1 MSQPFAPLV
10 PKTKNLR
17 QRLTKPDKYVHAM
30 ALLVLMMVGCAQA
43 CCLTPDLR
51 ACGYSDQVF
60 DGDLSIMSR
69 NPPTHF
75 QLMTS
80 RYVQMRQA
88 ARGYPCTGT
97 VTIGFTGHHFIQ
109 GGMSDD
115 PGMSWLIPTISSWS
129 GLSLAKTFDLVD
141 FVVIVLGLL
150 IGFGGFWQ
158 LYPDWRAR
166 WVGAAV
172 FLCLGLAQA
181 KMADVYIFQSAPL
194 IAGIPWVL
202 HFGLGRRP
210 FALNLSAA
218 LLAFV
223 CSWCSLVRI
232 GTSLICLAFLITLFI
247 ARRRVQNVFLS
258 LTLVALACV
267 PAAAFKDYMIAR
279 RNAILASLGE
289 TAPAVNQHTVW
300 HSIYIGLAFVPNSE
314 VPAYDD
320 SMGMKKVRSIDL
332 RVPNATPRYEAI
344 LRDAVFDLVK
354 RKPMLVIGNLV
365 AKVGFLTLLAA
376 VLLFPSRRFLF
387 ADSQILWLDAAF
399 VAAIGMSAMNAIL
412 VIPHSVYLLTFLCLT
427 SLYSSVKLC
436 GGRFVPAER
445 RFAVA

>member
-1 MSQPFAPLV
+1 VKAIHSLAV
-10 PKTKNLR
+10 
-17 QRLTKPDKYVHAM
+17 
-30 ALLVLMMVGCAQA
+30 LVLFVIGCAPA
-43 CCLTPDLR
+43 SSLTTDLYT
-51 ACGYSDQVF
+51 CGYSNQVY
-60 DGDLSIMSR
+60 DGDSSIMSR

-75 QLMTS
+75 QLMAS
-80 RYVQMRQA
+80 RYVQMKQA
-88 ARGYPCTGT
+88 ARGYRCTGT
-97 VTIGFTGHHFIQ
+97 VTIGFNGHHLVQ
-109 GGMSDD
+109 GGMTDD
-115 PGMSWLIPTISSWS
+115 PGMSWLIPTISSLS
-129 GLSLAKTFDLVD
+129 GLSLANTFD
-141 FVVIVLGLL
+141 IVEFAIIVSGLL

-181 KMADVYIFQSAPL
+181 KMADVYIFQTSPL

-258 LTLVALACV
+258 LTLIALACG
-267 PAAAFKDYMIAR
+267 PAAIFKDYMIAR
-279 RNAILASLGE
+279 RNSILAGFGE

-300 HSIYIGLAFVPNSE
+300 HSIYIGLAFLPNSE

-320 SMGMKKVRSIDL
+320 SVGMKKVRSID
-332 RVPNATPRYEAI
+332 RQVPNATPRYEAI
-344 LRDAVFDLVK
+344 LREAVFDLAK
-354 RKPMLVIGNLV
+354 RRPMLVLGNLV
-365 AKVGFLTLLAA
+365 AKVGVLTLLAA

-387 ADSQILWLDAAF
+387 ADSQILWLDAGF

-427 SLYSSVKLC
+427 FLYSSVKLC
-436 GGRFVPAER
+436 GGRFVPAGKK
-445 RFAVA
+445 FAIV